1 MCYHIVSDMTAF
13 QKEAMGSTRKKSQ
26 TMFPLS
32 VVHALYKFKEYF
44 TPVSRKDRVYELVDE
59 SLLCTRCKVYPI
71 YRPCNTSRK
80 RRVVDNYGKQCLQC
94 YITSGIANR
103 SGTIYEYVALN
114 LAYETT
120 LVDCKCHGHTLLLM
134 FPACIMFASEFSLKF
149 LIREQ
154 IMDILSVYY
163 HTKDPIATQIR
174 IQSASNAHHKLRRRH
189 IDAHYLKSL
198 VADSLADHFMLCTG
212 PCVGMRMTLRQSG
225 ASSRTSQFMSMLTSI
240 IGISQHQ
247 DHPPHPYQDDTTAVT
262 RRRDEGELYLQRL
275 KYSIHQHTQQWWE
288 DIYCPSCSCHIDTLL
303 MNLPRICKLD
313 SLYEIGK
320 RCGPYTVTHIDK
332 YAPAAASEE
341 EEAECRR
348 PHKRQRK

>member
-1 MCYHIVSDMTAF
+1 M
-13 QKEAMGSTRKKSQ
+13 
-26 TMFPLS
+26 
-32 VVHALYKFKEYF
+32 
-44 TPVSRKDRVYELVDE
+44 
-59 SLLCTRCKVYPI
+59 
-71 YRPCNTSRK
+71 
-80 RRVVDNYGKQCLQC
+80 YGKQCLQC

-134 FPACIMFASEFSLKF
+134 FPAYIMFASEFSLKF

-163 HTKDPIATQIR
+163 QSKDPIATQIR
-174 IQSASNAHHKLRRRH
+174 SQSNAAHQKLRRRH

-240 IGISQHQ
+240 IGGQ
-247 DHPPHPYQDDTTAVT
+247 DHPPHPYQDDTTEVT
-262 RRRDEGELYLQRL
+262 RRRDEGELYIHRL
-275 KYSIHQHTQQWWE
+275 KYSIHQHTQQRRE

-303 MNLPRICKLD
+303 LNLPRICKLD
-313 SLYEIGK
+313 SLYEISK
-320 RCGPYTVTHIDK
+320 RCGPYTVTYIDK
-332 YAPAAASEE
+332 YAPAAATEE
-341 EEAECRR
+341 DEYHRRR